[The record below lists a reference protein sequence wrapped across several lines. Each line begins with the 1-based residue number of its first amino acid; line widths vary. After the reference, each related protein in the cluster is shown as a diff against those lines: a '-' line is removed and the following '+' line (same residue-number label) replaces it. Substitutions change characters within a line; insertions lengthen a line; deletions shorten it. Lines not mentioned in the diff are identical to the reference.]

1 MSVKVITVGREFGS
15 GGRSVGKAVA
25 AALGW
30 DYYDQELVRHVA
42 EKTGFAE
49 RYIEETGE
57 YSASK
62 SRLAYAFSS
71 VGSPEVMN
79 GLSASDYLW
88 TVQRKVILDLAEKGN
103 CVIVGRCA
111 DVILKDYHPLNLFV
125 YANAESKIQRCIDRA
140 PEGEH
145 LSRNDIARRMKQVD
159 KNRAQYR
166 QMFADSKWGAKE
178 TYHLCVNTSGHQI
191 KDLIPGL
198 AAFVRC
204 WYGEK

>member
-111 DVILKDYHPLNLFV
+111 SSILPREKRLSVFC
-125 YANAESKIQRCIDRA
+125 YADEADKIRRVMARNHLDEKTALHRIKHIDRMRKQFFDFYSDTMWGHPGSYDLMLSTSRFGIDKCVQLVIDA
-140 PEGEH
+140 IHESEGPDHE
-145 LSRNDIARRMKQVD
+145 
-159 KNRAQYR
+159 
-166 QMFADSKWGAKE
+166 
-178 TYHLCVNTSGHQI
+178 
-191 KDLIPGL
+191 
-198 AAFVRC
+198 
-204 WYGEK
+204 

>member
-111 DVILKDYHPLNLFV
+111 DYILEDRDDVLNVFVHAGKDYRAKRIVLLYGETDKPPAKRLAEKDKKRALNL
-125 YANAESKIQRCIDRA
+125 Q
-140 PEGEH
+140 H
-145 LSRNDIARRMKQVD
+145 LSESHKGN
-159 KNRAQYR
+159 
-166 QMFADSKWGAKE
+166 
-178 TYHLCVNTSGHQI
+178 LCVIVTVS
-191 KDLIPGL
+191 L
-198 AAFVRC
+198 APDM
-204 WYGEK
+204 

>member
-111 DVILKDYHPLNLFV
+111 DYILEDRDDVLNVFV
-125 YANAESKIQRCIDRA
+125 CTPVRNTGPSALCCFTAKRI
-140 PEGEH
+140 
-145 LSRNDIARRMKQVD
+145 SRRPSAWRRRTKSAR
-159 KNRAQYR
+159 
-166 QMFADSKWGAKE
+166 
-178 TYHLCVNTSGHQI
+178 
-191 KDLIPGL
+191 
-198 AAFVRC
+198 
-204 WYGEK
+204 

>member
-103 CVIVGRCA
+103 CVGLPKSC
-111 DVILKDYHPLNLFV
+111 
-125 YANAESKIQRCIDRA
+125 
-140 PEGEH
+140 G
-145 LSRNDIARRMKQVD
+145 
-159 KNRAQYR
+159 
-166 QMFADSKWGAKE
+166 
-178 TYHLCVNTSGHQI
+178 
-191 KDLIPGL
+191 GL
-198 AAFVRC
+198 AC
-204 WYGEK
+204 QQ

>member
-1 MSVKVITVGREFGS
+1 MWRRKPV
-15 GGRSVGKAVA
+15 
-25 AALGW
+25 LP
-30 DYYDQELVRHVA
+30 
-42 EKTGFAE
+42 E

-111 DVILKDYHPLNLFV
+111 DYILEDRDDVLNVFVHAGKDY
-125 YANAESKIQRCIDRA
+125 RA
-140 PEGEH
+140 K
-145 LSRNDIARRMKQVD
+145 RIVRFTARRISRRPSAWRRKI
-159 KNRAQYR
+159 RSAR
-166 QMFADSKWGAKE
+166 
-178 TYHLCVNTSGHQI
+178 
-191 KDLIPGL
+191 
-198 AAFVRC
+198 
-204 WYGEK
+204 

>member
-79 GLSASDYLW
+79 GLSAVSY
-88 TVQRKVILDLAEKGN
+88 T
-103 CVIVGRCA
+103 
-111 DVILKDYHPLNLFV
+111 
-125 YANAESKIQRCIDRA
+125 
-140 PEGEH
+140 H
-145 LSRNDIARRMKQVD
+145 LTLPTN
-159 KNRAQYR
+159 
-166 QMFADSKWGAKE
+166 
-178 TYHLCVNTSGHQI
+178 
-191 KDLIPGL
+191 
-198 AAFVRC
+198 
-204 WYGEK
+204 

>member
-1 MSVKVITVGREFGS
+1 MWR
-15 GGRSVGKAVA
+15 
-25 AALGW
+25 
-30 DYYDQELVRHVA
+30 
-42 EKTGFAE
+42 FAE

-111 DVILKDYHPLNLFV
+111 DYILEDRDDVLNVFVHAGKDYRAKRIVLLYGETDKPPAKRLAEKDKKRALN
-125 YANAESKIQRCIDRA
+125 YRHYTGRA
-140 PEGEH
+140 WGDVHNYDLSLDSGRLTPEGCVKIITRVVQE
-145 LSRNDIARRMKQVD
+145 
-159 KNRAQYR
+159 KN
-166 QMFADSKWGAKE
+166 K
-178 TYHLCVNTSGHQI
+178 
-191 KDLIPGL
+191 
-198 AAFVRC
+198 
-204 WYGEK
+204 

>member
-62 SRLAYAFSS
+62 SRLACSG
-71 VGSPEVMN
+71 V
-79 GLSASDYLW
+79 
-88 TVQRKVILDLAEKGN
+88 RIILDFTLALG
-103 CVIVGRCA
+103 
-111 DVILKDYHPLNLFV
+111 
-125 YANAESKIQRCIDRA
+125 
-140 PEGEH
+140 
-145 LSRNDIARRMKQVD
+145 
-159 KNRAQYR
+159 
-166 QMFADSKWGAKE
+166 
-178 TYHLCVNTSGHQI
+178 
-191 KDLIPGL
+191 IPGIIL
-198 AAFVRC
+198 TKSITNSELEWVMTARL
-204 WYGEK
+204 E

>member
-79 GLSASDYLW
+79 GLSASDYSGFG
-88 TVQRKVILDLAEKGN
+88 RKRQLCDRGPLRGLYSGGP
-103 CVIVGRCA
+103 GRCA
-111 DVILKDYHPLNLFV
+111 QCV
-125 YANAESKIQRCIDRA
+125 C
-140 PEGEH
+140 
-145 LSRNDIARRMKQVD
+145 ARR
-159 KNRAQYR
+159 
-166 QMFADSKWGAKE
+166 
-178 TYHLCVNTSGHQI
+178 
-191 KDLIPGL
+191 
-198 AAFVRC
+198 
-204 WYGEK
+204 

>member
-25 AALGW
+25 TALGW

-111 DVILKDYHPLNLFV
+111 DYILEDRDADGIASVNKDTEQDEDSDLHGYQCSDGSQRTERCENHHRLFDV
-125 YANAESKIQRCIDRA
+125 RLLDDPDTEAHVRDKGYETDARLDDSVVGGSK
-140 PEGEH
+140 
-145 LSRNDIARRMKQVD
+145 
-159 KNRAQYR
+159 AQ
-166 QMFADSKWGAKE
+166 
-178 TYHLCVNTSGHQI
+178 LC
-191 KDLIPGL
+191 L
-198 AAFVRC
+198 
-204 WYGEK
+204 

>member
-111 DVILKDYHPLNLFV
+111 DYILEDRDDVLNVFVHAGKDYRAKRIVLLYGETDKPPDKRLAEKDKKRALNYRHYTGREWGDVHNYDL
-125 YANAESKIQRCIDRA
+125 SLDSGRLT
-140 PEGEH
+140 PEGCVEIIT
-145 LSRNDIARRMKQVD
+145 RVVQE
-159 KNRAQYR
+159 KN
-166 QMFADSKWGAKE
+166 K
-178 TYHLCVNTSGHQI
+178 
-191 KDLIPGL
+191 
-198 AAFVRC
+198 
-204 WYGEK
+204 

>member
-88 TVQRKVILDLAEKGN
+88 TVQRKVEDRDDVLNVFVHAGKDYRAKRIVLLYGETDKPPAKRLAEKDKKRALN
-103 CVIVGRCA
+103 YRHYTGREWG
-111 DVILKDYHPLNLFV
+111 DVHNYDLSLDSGRLT
-125 YANAESKIQRCIDRA
+125 
-140 PEGEH
+140 PEGCVEIIT
-145 LSRNDIARRMKQVD
+145 RVVQE
-159 KNRAQYR
+159 KN
-166 QMFADSKWGAKE
+166 K
-178 TYHLCVNTSGHQI
+178 
-191 KDLIPGL
+191 
-198 AAFVRC
+198 
-204 WYGEK
+204 

>member
-111 DVILKDYHPLNLFV
+111 DYVLRNSGGPG
-125 YANAESKIQRCIDRA
+125 RCA
-140 PEGEH
+140 QCVC
-145 LSRNDIARRMKQVD
+145 ARR
-159 KNRAQYR
+159 
-166 QMFADSKWGAKE
+166 
-178 TYHLCVNTSGHQI
+178 
-191 KDLIPGL
+191 
-198 AAFVRC
+198 
-204 WYGEK
+204 

>member
-62 SRLAYAFSS
+62 SRLAYAF
-71 VGSPEVMN
+71 
-79 GLSASDYLW
+79 LRLIIY
-88 TVQRKVILDLAEKGN
+88 
-103 CVIVGRCA
+103 GRCSA
-111 DVILKDYHPLNLFV
+111 RLFWIWQKK
-125 YANAESKIQRCIDRA
+125 ATA
-140 PEGEH
+140 
-145 LSRNDIARRMKQVD
+145 
-159 KNRAQYR
+159 
-166 QMFADSKWGAKE
+166 
-178 TYHLCVNTSGHQI
+178 
-191 KDLIPGL
+191 
-198 AAFVRC
+198 
-204 WYGEK
+204 

>member
-111 DVILKDYHPLNLFV
+111 DYVLRERKDLLNVFIHAPLSFRAERAQRVYEKQANNMEEFVRKKDKKRASFYNYFSQNKWGDARHYHLAISSVYGVDFAVEVLKHAALSF
-125 YANAESKIQRCIDRA
+125 
-140 PEGEH
+140 PEG
-145 LSRNDIARRMKQVD
+145 V
-159 KNRAQYR
+159 
-166 QMFADSKWGAKE
+166 
-178 TYHLCVNTSGHQI
+178 
-191 KDLIPGL
+191 
-198 AAFVRC
+198 
-204 WYGEK
+204 GE